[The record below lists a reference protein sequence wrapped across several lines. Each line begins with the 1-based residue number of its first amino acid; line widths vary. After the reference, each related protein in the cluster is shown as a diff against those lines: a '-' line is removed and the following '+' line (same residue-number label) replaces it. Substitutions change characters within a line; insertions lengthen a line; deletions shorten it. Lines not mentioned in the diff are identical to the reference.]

1 MAPALPNTY
10 LHFQRMRA
18 VNKTRGG
25 VMKLFPN
32 KLKNSTWGRDEA
44 FESEWKLQNMTRN
57 MYKNWKTFTA
67 CDALQWKPAK
77 NVNNARQ
84 TGAWPNSKSK
94 ELLLVRIHRFWSDF
108 STNKESKNVSVLQ
121 LLSLKVHVS
130 Q

>member
-18 VNKTRGG
+18 ANKTRGG
-25 VMKLFPN
+25 VMKLFLN

-57 MYKNWKTFTA
+57 MYKNWKTFPV
-67 CDALQWKPAK
+67 CDALQWKLAK

-84 TGAWPNSKSK
+84 TGAWLNSKSK
-94 ELLLVRIHRFWSDF
+94 KLQLVRIHRFWSDF
-108 STNKESKNVSVLQ
+108 CTNKQSKNVSVLR
-121 LLSLKVHVS
+121 LLSLKVHVPE
-130 Q
+130 